1 MTKNLNI
8 INWENVFAHSKTFQE
23 QKPVKWAFIE
33 EFFVRDF
40 YEKLYETY
48 PKKDD
53 SKTTMRDSANVPSG
67 MSLENITSEL
77 ATGGGTN
84 WSYETT
90 DDCNAYRKW
99 WTGGSNPI
107 QPKPTPDRGF
117 VEDPTFSESWNQLY
131 RYLFSD
137 ELISNFR
144 KFSGIPVKLKQ
155 FSLMLLT
162 RGGYQL
168 PHIHNVGPS
177 TMILMLFFSKNWK
190 KGDPGGTYITPD
202 DTESNMIF
210 EPSNLDNTAIIFQD
224 GPHAGHGVRQI
235 TKDVERRALSITL
248 DQYSPATGW
257 NDTRIKKELREI

>member
-1 MTKNLNI
+1 MKMTENLNI

-23 QKPVKWAFIE
+23 QKPAKWVFIE

-53 SKTTMRDSANVPSG
+53 SWFTES
-67 MSLENITSEL
+67 
-77 ATGGGTN
+77 
-84 WSYETT
+84 T
-90 DDCNAYRKW
+90 DDKSNHRKW
-99 WTGGSNPI
+99 WGV
-107 QPKPTPDRGF
+107 DRSKHIATN
-117 VEDPTFSESWNQLY
+117 VEDPTFSESWNKFHH
-131 RYLFSD
+131 YLFSD

-144 KFSGIPVKLKQ
+144 KFSGISIKLKQ

-162 RGGYQL
+162 KGGYQL
-168 PHIHNVGPS
+168 PHIHNVGPN

-257 NDTRIKKELREI
+257 NDTRMKKELREI

>member
-1 MTKNLNI
+1 M
-8 INWENVFAHSKTFQE
+8 
-23 QKPVKWAFIE
+23 
-33 EFFVRDF
+33 
-40 YEKLYETY
+40 YETY

-53 SKTTMRDSANVPSG
+53 SKTINITRDSANVPSG

-117 VEDPTFSESWNQLY
+117 VEDPTFSESWNQFHH
-131 RYLFSD
+131 YLFSD

-144 KFSGIPVKLKQ
+144 KFSGIPVNKPKSFRFL
-155 FSLMLLT
+155 LLT
-162 RGGYQL
+162 SGGYQL
-168 PHIHNVGPS
+168 PHSHNIGPTS
-177 TMILMLFFSKNWK
+177 LLLMLYFSKNWK
-190 KGDPGGTYITPD
+190 KGDPGGTYLTPD
-202 DTESNMIF
+202 DTESSMIF
-210 EPSNLDNTAIIFQD
+210 EPYNLDNSAMIFQD

-235 TKDVERRALSITL
+235 IKDVERRAIQIYLEK
-248 DQYSPATGW
+248 YSSDAGW
-257 NDTRIKKELREI
+257 DTYPIKRELQEI

>member
-1 MTKNLNI
+1 MKMTENSNI
-8 INWENVFAHSKTFQE
+8 INWENVFACSKTFQE
-23 QKPVKWAFIE
+23 NKPAKWAFVE

-48 PKKDD
+48 PNKDD
-53 SKTTMRDSANVPSG
+53 SWSMESA
-67 MSLENITSEL
+67 
-77 ATGGGTN
+77 
-84 WSYETT
+84 
-90 DDCNAYRKW
+90 DDKSNYRKW
-99 WTGGSNPI
+99 WGT
-107 QPKPTPDRGF
+107 DRSEHF
-117 VEDPTFSESWNQLY
+117 ATDVEDTSFSESWNKFH

-190 KGDPGGTYITPD
+190 KGDPGGTFLTTD
-202 DTESNMIF
+202 ETESNMVF

-235 TKDVERRALSITL
+235 TIDVERRALLITL
-248 DQYSPATGW
+248 DQYSSETGW